1 MSNTEIPRF
10 IVAIQNNDG
19 QNVGFEVRPER
30 PDGNGGFV
38 TCMARPA
45 TIDDLRAVLT
55 GEEAELALAGAAANA
70 RADAAEQR
78 AATATVTLVERDAE
92 LAELRAADAGEIL
105 AAWRAIP
112 GNEDRSAAE
121 FLAEMTTGN

>member
-1 MSNTEIPRF
+1 MSNTEIARF
-10 IVAIQNNDG
+10 ITAIQNDAG
-19 QNVGFEVRPER
+19 QTVGFEVRPER

-55 GEEAELALAGAAANA
+55 EGEADMALALAAANA
-70 RADAAEQR
+70 RADAAEQ
-78 AATATVTLVERDAE
+78 ALQTATVTLVERDAE
-92 LAELRAADAGEIL
+92 LAELRASDVNDLL

-121 FLAEMTTGN
+121 FFAEMKTGD